1 MTNMTTTLPH
11 GLQLREAIL
20 ALIQRHGRWRVM
32 RSALFAR
39 PLPRADRPGVL
50 SDHLRRDIGLPEH
63 GPVAPS
69 LRHLVP

>member
-1 MTNMTTTLPH
+1 MTDLTTTPPA

-39 PLPRADRPGVL
+39 PRPRADGPGVL
-50 SDHLRRDIGLPEH
+50 SDHLRRDIGLPEQ
-63 GPVAPS
+63 GAIAPS